1 MKVNSKQFQE
11 TVEGIVNS
19 MISGFTSSSNNFGHI
34 LSHLDNAD
42 TRQSIVKT
50 AILMAKD
57 INTGVEKAKNSGKDN
72 VTITQGNQHTTN
84 AKTVS

>member
-1 MKVNSKQFQE
+1 MKVNNKEFQA

-19 MISGFTSSSNNFGHI
+19 MISGFSSSSNNFSHI
-34 LSHLDNAD
+34 LSHLNNTD
-42 TRQSIVKT
+42 TRQSIVKA
-50 AILMAKD
+50 AILLAKD
-57 INTGVEKAKNSGKDN
+57 INTGVEKAKNSGKNN

>member
-1 MKVNSKQFQE
+1 MKVNNKEFQA

-19 MISGFTSSSNNFGHI
+19 MISSFSSSSNNLNHI
-34 LSHLDNAD
+34 LSHLNNTD
-42 TRQSIVKT
+42 TRQSIIKA
-50 AILMAKD
+50 AILLAKD

-72 VTITQGNQHTTN
+72 VTIIQGNQHTTN